1 MDDNHKEYLR
11 YQRDRVAAL
20 EREAAEHNANLL
32 PEHEGYVRMDGPRRQ
47 YRAEVINGVMHYT
60 EI

>member
-11 YQRDRVAAL
+11 YKRDQVAAL
-20 EREAAEHNANLL
+20 EREATEHNANLL

-47 YRAEVINGVMHYT
+47 YRAEVINGEMHYF
-60 EI
+60 EL